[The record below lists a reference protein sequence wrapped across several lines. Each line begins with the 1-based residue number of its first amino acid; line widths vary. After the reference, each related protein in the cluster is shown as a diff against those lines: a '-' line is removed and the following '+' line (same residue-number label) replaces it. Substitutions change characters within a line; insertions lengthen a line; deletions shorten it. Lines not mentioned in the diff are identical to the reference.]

1 MGISLSAIQL
11 LVSTTSL
18 LIDRVQVAMSSQ
30 TKSVE
35 EKPIAPEEAKKAPA
49 IKKAKKAVKTAPT
62 GEKTPSYQ
70 EMVKQ
75 AVVETK
81 SRTGSSLI
89 TVKKFAGRQEGR
101 PQLQDRAAREGRQEG
116 RTG

>member
-1 MGISLSAIQL
+1 MYSQLNGISLSAIQL

-35 EKPIAPEEAKKAPA
+35 EKPIAPVEAKKAPA

-75 AVVETK
+75 VLFLI
-81 SRTGSSLI
+81 SRWPSLI
-89 TVKKFAGRQEGR
+89 RCFS
-101 PQLQDRAAREGRQEG
+101 
-116 RTG
+116 